1 MKPNNSKP
9 RRSRT
14 DKRSC
19 RLAIS
24 VTPEEKNR
32 ISEQAS
38 AANLKVSEYL
48 YCAVMNRKVR
58 VEKAGFR
65 QDLKNLASI
74 ANNLNQITKAAN
86 KYGFLSSDDREALVV
101 IVTEI
106 YKTIK
111 SKV

>member
-1 MKPNNSKP
+1 MKPGNSKP
-9 RRSRT
+9 KRSRT

-24 VTPEEKNR
+24 VTPEEKKR

-38 AANLKVSEYL
+38 AANLKISEYL
-48 YCAVMNRKVR
+48 YCAVMNRKVK
-58 VEKAGFR
+58 VENPGFR

-74 ANNLNQITKAAN
+74 ANNLNQIAKAGN
-86 KYGFLSSDDREALVV
+86 KYGFLSADDREALVV

>member
-1 MKPNNSKP
+1 MKPDNSKP
-9 RRSRT
+9 KRSRT

-38 AANLKVSEYL
+38 AANLKISEYL
-48 YCAVMNRKVR
+48 YCAVMNRKVK
-58 VEKAGFR
+58 VENPGFR

-74 ANNLNQITKAAN
+74 ANSLNQIAKAGN
-86 KYGFLSSDDREALVV
+86 KYGFLSRDDQQALVTA
-101 IVTEI
+101 VTDI
-106 YKTIK
+106 YKTIN
-111 SKV
+111 SKI

>member
-1 MKPNNSKP
+1 MKPDNSKP
-9 RRSRT
+9 KRSRT

-86 KYGFLSSDDREALVV
+86 KYGFLSSDDKQALAVV
-101 IVTEI
+101 VADI
-106 YKTIK
+106 YKTIN
-111 SKV
+111 SQI

>member
-1 MKPNNSKP
+1 
-9 RRSRT
+9 
-14 DKRSC
+14 
-19 RLAIS
+19 
-24 VTPEEKNR
+24 
-32 ISEQAS
+32 
-38 AANLKVSEYL
+38 
-48 YCAVMNRKVR
+48 MNRKVR
-58 VEKAGFR
+58 VEQAGFR